1 MAMIEALREVFD
13 EAARLSEEEQ
23 KNIVEI
29 VRQAIAAEKRW
40 NTLLHDPRSDYVLR
54 EMVAEALAE
63 DAEGKT
69 EEIMGN
75 DFLS

>member
-1 MAMIEALREVFD
+1 MIEALRRVFD
-13 EAARLSEEEQ
+13 EAAQLSEEEQ
-23 KNIVEI
+23 NNIVEI

-40 NTLLHDPRSDYVLR
+40 QTLLHDPRSDYVLR
-54 EMVAEALAE
+54 EMAAEALGE
-63 DAEGKT
+63 DAKGKT